1 MYLLW
6 TRLTYILFIRNE
18 MTILGHQE
26 LGTRERN
33 ILCLLLFSMKSIAE
47 QRSDMTCVVL
57 HLFLPRMGLFWQFVC
72 SRTSLVGMAHLVLGS
87 EGRSRLPAALARVL

>member
-57 HLFLPRMGLFWQFVC
+57 HLFYPEWGC
-72 SRTSLVGMAHLVLGS
+72 SGSLCVLGPPWLEWPTWS
-87 EGRSRLPAALARVL
+87 

>member
-1 MYLLW
+1 
-6 TRLTYILFIRNE
+6 

-57 HLFLPRMGLFWQFVC
+57 HLFTQNGVVLAVC
-72 SRTSLVGMAHLVLGS
+72 VF
-87 EGRSRLPAALARVL
+87 

>member
-1 MYLLW
+1 
-6 TRLTYILFIRNE
+6 

-26 LGTRERN
+26 LETRERN

-57 HLFLPRMGLFWQFVC
+57 HLFTQNGVFWQFLH
-72 SRTSLVGMAHLVLGS
+72 SGTSLAGVAHLVLGS
-87 EGRSRLPAALARVL
+87 EDRSHLPAALARVL